1 MFPRT
6 GEDVKPDVDSCKPY
20 NTSPYE
26 NQEENSTGNTEK
38 ASSTFASSNA
48 AESESPEEHGMQE
61 SSNAAESENTEEQ
74 GMQESSNA
82 AESESREEQGMQ
94 ESSNAAESESRE
106 EQGMQESDGE
116 YNQSHSYNYI
126 YDDDE
131 CVQPTSKH
139 SLMCTSNQFDN
150 TESAE
155 HNEPIEEDR
164 RMNTDEKSLGF
175 EKFDTKPLRKGDKP
189 YSCNICGFSSR
200 WSGGLARHMMTH
212 TGERP
217 YKCDLCDYR

>member
-6 GEDVKPDVDSCKPY
+6 GGDVKPDVDSCKPY

-26 NQEENSTGNTEK
+26 NQDKNSTGNAGET
-38 ASSTFASSNA
+38 SSKFASSNE

-61 SSNAAESENTEEQ
+61 I
-74 GMQESSNA
+74 
-82 AESESREEQGMQ
+82 
-94 ESSNAAESESRE
+94 
-106 EQGMQESDGE
+106 DGE
-116 YNQSHSYNYI
+116 YNQSPSYNYI
-126 YDDDE
+126 YEDDVYDE
-131 CVQPTSKH
+131 PPSKH
-139 SLMCTSNQFDN
+139 SSMRTSNQFEN

-155 HNEPIEEDR
+155 LNEPMEEDT

-175 EKFDTKPLRKGDKP
+175 EKFDAKPLRKGDKP